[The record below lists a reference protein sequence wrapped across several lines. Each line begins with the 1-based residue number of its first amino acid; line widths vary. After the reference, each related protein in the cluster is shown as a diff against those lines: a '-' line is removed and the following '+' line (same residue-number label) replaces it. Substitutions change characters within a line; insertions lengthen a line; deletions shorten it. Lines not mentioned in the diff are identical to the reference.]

1 VNEGCVE
8 VALLIPVAT
17 VVSFVDGRVPA
28 DQDETT
34 LIEDIAVVDRL
45 GAVPVLIVNTPFAND
60 TEGGV
65 VPAFS
70 DALARGLQVVV
81 VKLGNVPAFQAEML
95 EVDLELTVNA
105 GNVPALKVPCAFT
118 KVLSPVKLAGV

>member
-65 VPAFS
+65 VPAFN

-81 VKLGNVPAFQAEML
+81 VKLGNVPTLLTSLIVAVFAVTVIVGL
-95 EVDLELTVNA
+95 ET
-105 GNVPALKVPCAFT
+105 VPA
-118 KVLSPVKLAGV
+118 GV